1 MSMQAFLK
9 RSRFIV
15 GVVRALRG
23 AAVHVR
29 MPIWSVARRRRI
41 NTYLTGDHPKKLNIG
56 AGDSAL
62 PGWLNTDLLPTS
74 RAVVYL
80 DATRR
85 FPFDDDTFD
94 YVFSEHMIEHV
105 DYAGALR
112 MLRECHRVLK
122 PGGKIR
128 IATPDLEV
136 LIGLHAQEKTA
147 AQKKYVDWI
156 VDQCLPLAEHSRDVF
171 VINNAF
177 RAWGHQ
183 FLYDRKT
190 LQSAAAKARFEK
202 VKFYKPGASED
213 RNLVGLESHGRTIQD
228 EEINQFETFVLEG
241 ETDKRQKI
249 PTQQSPDSRPYKEP
263 VRAA

>member
-1 MSMQAFLK
+1 MEC
-9 RSRFIV
+9 
-15 GVVRALRG
+15 G
-23 AAVHVR
+23 APA
-29 MPIWSVARRRRI
+29 SDQCLS
-41 NTYLTGDHPKKLNIG
+41 YGDHPKKLNIG
-56 AGDSAL
+56 AGDGAL

-213 RNLVGLESHGRTIQD
+213 RNLVGSGVPREDNPGRGDQSIRD
-228 EEINQFETFVLEG
+228 VCPGRGN
-241 ETDKRQKI
+241 RQTAEDPNPAI
-249 PTQQSPDSRPYKEP
+249 
-263 VRAA
+263 A